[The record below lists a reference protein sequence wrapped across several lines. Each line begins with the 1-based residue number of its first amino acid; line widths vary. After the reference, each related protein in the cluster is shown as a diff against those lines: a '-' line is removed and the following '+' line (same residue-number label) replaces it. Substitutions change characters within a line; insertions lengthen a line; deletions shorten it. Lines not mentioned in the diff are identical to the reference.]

1 MTNEMYISGEKSDYI
16 SIALRSGTIMAIVN
30 LGGGETKVDVSPSDY
45 RFDDNQWHHLLLTR
59 SSRKV
64 TPLSESVLP
73 PIYNV
78 FIAGHAAMFYC
89 NFSYRHLCFMIFL
102 APVLAVCNRCNMFI
116 DLYDCW

>member
-30 LGGGETKVDVSPSDY
+30 LGGGETKVDVNPSDY

-73 PIYNV
+73 PIYNLLQD
-78 FIAGHAAMFYC
+78 MQ
-89 NFSYRHLCFMIFL
+89 LCFIVTL
-102 APVLAVCNRCNMFI
+102 VIDIYVL
-116 DLYDCW
+116 